1 MTRQSRHVSLYRL
14 ARLASMVAILFVLI
28 LTPLAAQEIR
38 AADAPSSRL
47 RVGSKIPELTGTDQF
62 GKRQDF
68 ESLKGRNG
76 LVLLFFRSADW

>member
-1 MTRQSRHVSLYRL
+1 MKTQSVRL
-14 ARLASMVAILFVLI
+14 NRWALLASVAAILFVLT
-28 LTPLAAQEIR
+28 LSPLVAQAVR

-47 RVGSKIPELTGTDQF
+47 RVGTRIPELAGVDQL
-62 GKRQDF
+62 GKRQNF